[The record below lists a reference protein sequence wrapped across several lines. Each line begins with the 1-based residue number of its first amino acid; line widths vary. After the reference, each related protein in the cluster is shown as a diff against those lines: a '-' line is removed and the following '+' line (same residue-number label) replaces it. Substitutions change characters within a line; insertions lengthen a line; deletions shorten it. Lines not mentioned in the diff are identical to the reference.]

1 MKAMRLAFLINML
14 RPRNLFAKYILS
26 FVGVVVFVLASSA
39 TIETYF
45 IYRETITSLVH
56 TQEEKAIA
64 AAKAINQ
71 YLPNLERS
79 ISWATR
85 ASSTTTDQ
93 RLADYNQLLRTTPA
107 IAEVALLDATGQ
119 EALRVSRARTSIGSN
134 SDLSRSAAFLGVKAG
149 HGESWFGPPFFENDV
164 PYTTIAIPHG
174 GRNAGLMLA
183 KVDLS
188 FLSDIVNE
196 VQAGGNA
203 ATLVVSKL
211 GQVIARSDSVPSILS
226 SSTAK
231 IGADLS
237 KLPQVNALNVP
248 EPNLGNIGRDTK
260 GNAVL
265 FASANVPTLQAAV
278 LIEQPRSVALA
289 PVYDLLLRLGTLSLI
304 SVFLSIAAGAVLAR
318 RMAIPIQALKAGAV
332 RLASGE
338 FSEKIEVKTGDEIEV
353 LADEFNH
360 MASQLKDLYSAL
372 EQKVE
377 DRTRDLA
384 KTISELRALEEI
396 GRAIASSLDLKRVL
410 ATIVAR
416 AVELAGADG
425 GAVFS
430 FYEAEQQFQLVEAHK
445 IDTALVER
453 LRVTPVSY
461 GETPIGEA
469 AEGGQPIIMPN
480 LAETEHFPL
489 REATLAAGFH
499 SLLVVPLLGREGV
512 LGALLVLRKV
522 AGGFSNNTAGLM
534 RTFADQSV
542 LAMHNARLFSEVE
555 EKGRQLALA
564 SEHKSQFFANMS
576 HELRTPLNAVLG
588 YTELLADGFYGETSD
603 RAKEVL
609 ERVQVNGSHLLG
621 LINDVLDLSKIE
633 AGELSLN
640 CEEYSLRSV
649 VEIVVASTGSL
660 AQAKRL
666 ALTADVPDDLPKG
679 LGDPRRLTQ
688 VLLNIVGNAIKF
700 TDHGS
705 VRISAAAMKDT
716 FEIAIKDTGPGIAPN
731 DRTRIFEAF
740 HQLDNSTTRSK
751 GGTGLGLSISK
762 RLVEMHGGTIVLESE
777 LDVGSTFVLRLP
789 IQAVERREAA

>member
-1 MKAMRLAFLINML
+1 LAFLINML
-14 RPRNLFAKYILS
+14 RPRNLFAKYVLS

-39 TIETYF
+39 AIETYF
-45 IYRETITSLVH
+45 IYRETITALVH

-64 AAKAINQ
+64 AAKSINQ

-93 RLADYNQLLRTTPA
+93 RLADYQQLLRTTPA

-119 EALRVSRARTSIGSN
+119 EALRVSRSRTSIASN
-134 SDLSRSAAFLGVKAG
+134 ADLSRSPAFLGVKGG
-149 HGESWFGPPFFENDV
+149 HGESWFGPPFFENNV

-174 GRNAGLMLA
+174 GRNAGVMLA
-183 KVDLS
+183 KVDLR

-196 VQAGGNA
+196 LQAGGHA
-203 ATLVVSKL
+203 TTLVVSKV
-211 GQVIARSDSVPSILS
+211 GQLIARSDSPSGMLS

-231 IGADLS
+231 VGEDLS

-265 FASANVPTLQAAV
+265 FASANIPTLQAAA
-278 LIEQPRSVALA
+278 LIEQPRSVALS
-289 PVYDLLLRLGTLSLI
+289 PVYELLLRLGTLSLI

-318 RMAIPIQALKAGAV
+318 RMAVPIQALKAGAV

-396 GRAIASSLDLKRVL
+396 GRAIASSLDLERVL

-416 AVELAGADG
+416 AVELAGADA
-425 GAVFS
+425 GAVFA
-430 FYEAEQQFQLVEAHK
+430 FYETQQQFQLVEAHK

-453 LRVTPVSY
+453 LRARPVSY
-461 GETPIGEA
+461 GESPIGEA
-469 AEGGQPIIMPN
+469 ARARQPIIMPD
-480 LAETEHFPL
+480 LAETDDFPL
-489 REATLAAGFH
+489 RDATLAAGFR
-499 SLLVVPLLGREGV
+499 SLLVVPLLGGEGV
-512 LGALLVLRKV
+512 LGALVVLRKES
-522 AGGFSNNTAGLM
+522 GGFSSNTAGLM

-542 LAMHNARLFSEVE
+542 LAMHNARLFSQVE

-588 YTELLADGFYGETSD
+588 YTELLADGFYGEISA

-633 AGELSLN
+633 AGELALN

-666 ALTADVPDDLPKG
+666 ALIADIPDDLPKG
-679 LGDPRRLTQ
+679 LGDARRLTQ

-700 TDHGS
+700 TEHGT
-705 VRISAAAMKDT
+705 VAISAAAMNDT

-731 DRTRIFEAF
+731 DRTHIFEAF

-762 RLVEMHGGTIVLESE
+762 RLIEMHGGTIVLESE
-777 LDVGSTFVLRLP
+777 LGVGSTFLLRVP
-789 IQAVERREAA
+789 IQAAERREAA

>member
-1 MKAMRLAFLINML
+1 
-14 RPRNLFAKYILS
+14 
-26 FVGVVVFVLASSA
+26 
-39 TIETYF
+39 
-45 IYRETITSLVH
+45 
-56 TQEEKAIA
+56 
-64 AAKAINQ
+64 
-71 YLPNLERS
+71 
-79 ISWATR
+79 
-85 ASSTTTDQ
+85 
-93 RLADYNQLLRTTPA
+93 
-107 IAEVALLDATGQ
+107 
-119 EALRVSRARTSIGSN
+119 
-134 SDLSRSAAFLGVKAG
+134 
-149 HGESWFGPPFFENDV
+149 
-164 PYTTIAIPHG
+164 
-174 GRNAGLMLA
+174 LMLA
-183 KVDLS
+183 KVDFM

-196 VQAGGNA
+196 LQAGGHA
-203 ATLVVSKL
+203 TTLVVSKV
-211 GQVIARSDSVPSILS
+211 GQLIARSDSPSGMLS

-231 IGADLS
+231 VGEDLS

-265 FASANVPTLQAAV
+265 FASANIPTLQAAA
-278 LIEQPRSVALA
+278 LIEQPRSVALS
-289 PVYDLLLRLGTLSLI
+289 PVYELLLRLGTLSLI

-318 RMAIPIQALKAGAV
+318 RMAVPIQALKAGAV

-396 GRAIASSLDLKRVL
+396 GRAIASSLDLERVL

-416 AVELAGADG
+416 AVELAGADA
-425 GAVFS
+425 GAVFA
-430 FYEAEQQFQLVEAHK
+430 FYETQQQFQLVEAHK

-453 LRVTPVSY
+453 LRASPVSY
-461 GETPIGEA
+461 GESPIGEA
-469 AEGGQPIIMPN
+469 ARARQPIIMPD
-480 LAETEHFPL
+480 LAETDDFPL
-489 REATLAAGFH
+489 RDATLAAGFR
-499 SLLVVPLLGREGV
+499 SLLVVPLLGGEGV
-512 LGALLVLRKV
+512 LGALVVLRKES
-522 AGGFSNNTAGLM
+522 GGFSSNTAGLM

-542 LAMHNARLFSEVE
+542 LAMHNARLFSQVE

-588 YTELLADGFYGETSD
+588 YTELLADGFYGEISA

-633 AGELSLN
+633 AGELALN

-666 ALTADVPDDLPKG
+666 ALIADIPDDLPKG
-679 LGDPRRLTQ
+679 LGDARRLTQ

-700 TDHGS
+700 TEHGT
-705 VRISAAAMKDT
+705 VAISAAAMNDT

-731 DRTRIFEAF
+731 DRTHIFEAF

-762 RLVEMHGGTIVLESE
+762 RLIEMHGGTIVLESE
-777 LDVGSTFVLRLP
+777 LGVGSTFLLRVP
-789 IQAVERREAA
+789 IQAAERREAA

>member
-14 RPRNLFAKYILS
+14 RPRNLFAKYVLS

-39 TIETYF
+39 AIETYF

-119 EALRVSRARTSIGSN
+119 EALRVSRTRTSIGSN

-183 KVDLS
+183 KVDLG
-188 FLSDIVNE
+188 FLSDIVND

-211 GQVIARSDSVPSILS
+211 GKVIARSDSAPSILS

-278 LIEQPRSVALA
+278 LVEQPRSVALA

-360 MASQLKDLYSAL
+360 MASELKDLYSAL

-522 AGGFSNNTAGLM
+522 SGGFSNNTAGLM

-588 YTELLADGFYGETSD
+588 YTELLADGFYGEISN

-609 ERVQVNGSHLLG
+609 ERVQVNGTHLLG

-633 AGELSLN
+633 AGELALN

-666 ALTADVPDDLPKG
+666 ALIADVPDDLPKG

-716 FEIAIKDTGPGIAPN
+716 FQIAIKDTGPGIAPN

-777 LDVGSTFVLRLP
+777 LDVGSTFVLRVP
-789 IQAVERREAA
+789 IQAAERREAA